1 MIVLPDG
8 TAYVGNVA
16 WRDHRQTGTDA
27 IIQVHVDGSSRV
39 VADHADMPL
48 MEQPNGMAITSDR
61 RTLIF
66 ATSRYGR
73 ETADLRVTAMTID
86 DDGSLSNARVFA
98 RREGLDPDGLCVDAD
113 GAIWLATL
121 SGNSFLRVLDGG
133 QVTDVV
139 PVGDRL
145 AVACTLGGPSG
156 TTLFM
161 LCVSGERG
169 PNLRSEAVGSID
181 IATVDSVRAGWP

>member
-1 MIVLPDG
+1 
-8 TAYVGNVA
+8 
-16 WRDHRQTGTDA
+16 
-27 IIQVHVDGSSRV
+27 V